1 MQKEVENMKV
11 KKDNKLKEILV
22 DYVGNK
28 KEPEDDSVTV
38 EMIVEVIADEFPE
51 FLFVVAQENFLRG
64 YEQALDDIRMF
75 DNEKSD
81 QDTQIY
87 KTNTHNNS

>member
-1 MQKEVENMKV
+1 MKV